1 MGIFNKIKQGLLKTK
16 NSMVKKIERVVN
28 SFTKIDEELFEQLE
42 ETMILSDVGVETS
55 VKICEALRKN

>member
-28 SFTKIDEELFEQLE
+28 SFTKIDEE
-42 ETMILSDVGVETS
+42 IGRAHV
-55 VKICEALRKN
+55 